1 MTKGVILKDIALD
14 PKTFLNEA
22 FGIYKSL
29 TYKKFLFVEGFYD
42 KKFLNKKGFNEN
54 EYYYLGMCGKPMVI
68 TSLYNFKK
76 PPFNEIKKIAFLIDN
91 DYDHV
96 TETIIDSSNLFINSI
111 CNSTKN
117 HFSNDLE
124 SYLVCSAALTDWLDE
139 FGLTL
144 AQINLLKDDVERESR
159 RIGKYRAA
167 NELLKKL
174 KSLPEKATI
183 LFKIDIEEFFDLK
196 NFLFLEKNFESRVRY
211 CSNYKELVDELFVLS
226 NTIDHRFSKKWQ
238 LSRGHDITELISIYL
253 DTKYSISL
261 SADEIEQ
268 YLRLSVDTSELK
280 TNPTYRDLQH
290 FFNY

>member
-1 MTKGVILKDIALD
+1 MTKDVILKDIALD

-22 FGIYKSL
+22 FGIFRSL

-68 TSLYNFKK
+68 TSLYNFQK

-96 TETIIDSSNLFINSI
+96 TENIIDSSNLFINSI

-117 HFSNDLE
+117 HFSNDIE

-144 AQINLLKDDVERESR
+144 AQINLLKDEVERESR

-167 NELLKKL
+167 NEFLKKS

-226 NTIDHRFSKKWQ
+226 NTLDHRFSKKWQ

-261 SADEIEQ
+261 SAEEIEQ

-280 TNPTYRDLQH
+280 TNPTYRDLEN
-290 FFNY
+290 FFN